1 MERLLYDVFEEM
13 TGFFKPCVHI
23 TPQYSSLHCE
33 DQQSQALANS
43 LIQRHGEWRGN
54 WDALKRYVTYLIK
67 SLKVNRNDML
77 SC

>member
-23 TPQYSSLHCE
+23 TPQYSSLHCK

-43 LIQRHGEWRGN
+43 LIQRHGE
-54 WDALKRYVTYLIK
+54 
-67 SLKVNRNDML
+67 
-77 SC
+77 